1 MEKRKHLRFNKRLA
15 TKILTDKMSFT
26 CMTSDISENG
36 LSVRTSRSFA
46 VNTPIHIQ
54 LLLPGNRVSF
64 LKGIIRRAI
73 RAPISA
79 TKNTMGVEITEQ
91 DETFINFMQS
101 SIRGNEINT
110 TDNYAE
116 TESPQISCSN
126 TEVEKKVLEENIK
139 EKRQHNRH
147 NLYDNKINVYIQ
159 LPKKVEVADISVG
172 GILIKM
178 DMKLGL
184 GKQYILK
191 LGSKDRVITVLGTVK
206 WSSLSEYKKY
216 SSDSELIPIYTSGL
230 QFTHV
235 SNNSLKELVQF
246 IDENRNM
253 DIDINNRGHQ
263 NEFINLSECFQ
274 EELAAFRKSSNDVQD
289 TPIDI
294 RKQSFVEKRKSAMLC
309 ERGERSILLKDPNK
323 EIVLAV
329 LENPKITEIEIESIA
344 KLPTISEEIINK
356 IIQNR
361 AWMKNYGIILAL
373 VNNPKTPPYIA
384 TALVNKL
391 KTRDLKKLERNRGV
405 SESVSSTAKK
415 LLSNNV

>member
-1 MEKRKHLRFNKRLA
+1 
-15 TKILTDKMSFT
+15 
-26 CMTSDISENG
+26 
-36 LSVRTSRSFA
+36 
-46 VNTPIHIQ
+46 
-54 LLLPGNRVSF
+54 
-64 LKGIIRRAI
+64 
-73 RAPISA
+73 
-79 TKNTMGVEITEQ
+79 
-91 DETFINFMQS
+91 
-101 SIRGNEINT
+101 
-110 TDNYAE
+110 
-116 TESPQISCSN
+116 
-126 TEVEKKVLEENIK
+126 
-139 EKRQHNRH
+139 
-147 NLYDNKINVYIQ
+147 
-159 LPKKVEVADISVG
+159 
-172 GILIKM
+172 M

-191 LGSKDRVITVLGTVK
+191 LGGKDHVITVLGTVK

-274 EELAAFRKSSNDVQD
+274 EELEAFRKSSNDVQD
-289 TPIDI
+289 TPQDI

-405 SESVSSTAKK
+405 SEAVISTAKT